1 MKAIITILAVATMF
15 ASCTNGTTTATTSK
29 VDSTTVDTSNKTVDT
44 TLQVKVDTLKK

>member
-15 ASCTNGTTTATTSK
+15 ASCTNGTTATTSK